1 MLVAAKIVFFSLR
14 SHLLHF
20 LKCEIYIFYDYAF
33 MRRIEAFCVMSNIF
47 L

>member
-20 LKCEIYIFYDYAF
+20 LKREIYIFYDYAF
-33 MRRIEAFCVMSNIF
+33 IRRIEAFDVMNNIF

>member
-1 MLVAAKIVFFSLR
+1 MLVAAKIVFFITKSSFTL
-14 SHLLHF
+14 

-33 MRRIEAFCVMSNIF
+33 MRRIEAFDVMNNIF

>member
-14 SHLLHF
+14 SLLLHF
-20 LKCEIYIFYDYAF
+20 LKWGIYIFYDYTF
-33 MRRIEAFCVMSNIF
+33 MRRIEAFGVMNNIF

>member
-20 LKCEIYIFYDYAF
+20 LKWKIYIFYDYAF
-33 MRRIEAFCVMSNIF
+33 MRRIEAFDVMNNIF

>member
-20 LKCEIYIFYDYAF
+20 LKWKIYIFYDYAF
-33 MRRIEAFCVMSNIF
+33 MRWIEVFREVNNIF
-47 L
+47 F